1 MRPAGTAV
9 AVGWDLATFQHIP
22 RGLKP
27 DLSVRPGWHDRAVE
41 TSSWARPLRDRAE
54 LQQVLSLVLDRL
66 DPDAPDFEYRL
77 VGTGAALAQ
86 GVQLPAGDIDILAAR
101 RGEVDRFAAAM
112 SGFPCLEPPA
122 WLPDARQYFTR
133 FHVSEIDVEASTVE
147 VPTDTDTFE
156 CIGRGPWQH
165 YVDLDLGRHTVP
177 AVVLELRL
185 VSELVRNR
193 PDRYMPLIEHMRSRS
208 ADLQLTQRAM
218 RDRGVDRKL

>member
-1 MRPAGTAV
+1 MEP
-9 AVGWDLATFQHIP
+9 
-22 RGLKP
+22 
-27 DLSVRPGWHDRAVE
+27 
-41 TSSWARPLRDRAE
+41 RPLRDRAE
-54 LQQVLSLVLDRL
+54 LQKVLSLVLDRL

-101 RGEVDRFAAAM
+101 RSEVDRFAAAL

-122 WLPDARQYFTR
+122 WFPDARQYFTR
-133 FHVSEIDVEASTVE
+133 FQVNEIVVEATTVE

-165 YVDLDLGRHTVP
+165 YVDIDFGEHAVP

-193 PDRYMPLIEHMRSRS
+193 PDRHMPLIEHMRSHS
-208 ADLQLTQRAM
+208 PDLQLTQRAM
-218 RDRGVDRKL
+218 SDRGVDPQLQQCILDQLRHKHQ

>member
-1 MRPAGTAV
+1 ME
-9 AVGWDLATFQHIP
+9 L
-22 RGLKP
+22 
-27 DLSVRPGWHDRAVE
+27 
-41 TSSWARPLRDRAE
+41 SSWARPLRDRVQ

-66 DPDAPDFEYRL
+66 EPDAADLEYRL

-101 RGEVDRFAAAM
+101 RSEVDRFAAAL

-122 WLPDARQYFTR
+122 WHPDDRQYFTR
-133 FHVSEIDVEASTVE
+133 FQVSEVDVEASTVE

-165 YVDLDLGRHTVP
+165 YVDLDFGKHTVP

-193 PDRYMPLIEHMRSRS
+193 PDRYLPLIEHMRSHS
-208 ADLQLTQRAM
+208 ADLQLTRRAM
-218 RDRGVDRKL
+218 SDRGVDPQLQQRILDQLRHQHQ